1 MSGIVPTTNI
11 VEANITLEIGVGLQ
25 VPNSKKPVLSFTKK
39 VTIRMLHK
47 PYPPFPLGA
56 KARVSRRAER

>member
-11 VEANITLEIGVGLQ
+11 ARANITLEIGVGLQ

-39 VTIRMLHK
+39 VAIPMLHK
-47 PYPPFPLGA
+47 PCPSFPLGA

>member
-11 VEANITLEIGVGLQ
+11 ARANITLEIGVGLQ

-39 VTIRMLHK
+39 VTILMLHK
-47 PYPPFPLGA
+47 SCPPFPLSA
-56 KARVSRRAER
+56 KARVDRRAER